1 MKRSVRFIAG
11 IMLVCAGFLLANQ
24 QLQAQP
30 VQRVLIEEFTGSWCQ
45 FCPMGGYDMVKAI
58 EQYPDNVI
66 GVAIHNKDAMTI
78 SEESLLTPVYVGGFP
93 NFTLNRTIG
102 NVKTGTVGSTGQP
115 TQNIVASY
123 IPSMIQNPASVE
135 VTFKSVNYNTVTKK
149 VTVELQAEFF
159 AAMSGDIR
167 FNLYFVE
174 DSVTGTGT
182 GYDQVNAYNT
192 WDNNPF
198 QGKGSPIKGFIH
210 RHVLR
215 KMLGGAWGTSGSL
228 PASVKAGDI
237 KTYTYSETIT
247 TWKPDRVSMVAVVQK
262 YDQDDT
268 KRNILN
274 VAEERLTVR
283 SVRPALTVAPSP
295 YLTVGLGTTK
305 EQTITIK
312 NPHSAPITVDVELD
326 GAKSNYP
333 GDWNVTVTPA
343 TATIAAGGTTTAKV
357 SFEVP
362 QKTNPALA
370 TASIK
375 VTPHEAAGV
384 EAKSNATLVYCLSD
398 NAKYALITG
407 LNAYS
412 AKYQT
417 SLEAIPDFYAG
428 MFSLNFN
435 EQVMAAYSSNFKA
448 IVLPLSGG
456 YFDQNNYQNQKVG
469 FPLAA
474 IPGVNYPN
482 FAKMVTDWLAA
493 GKRVLVD
500 APRSLWWALDQST
513 ASAQGKN
520 NDAVSLL
527 GTTLGLELAAST
539 ARFTETVNGN
549 NISVGF
555 TKYNVRGVTGDVIGD
570 QLAALG
576 NDIPNAG
583 HTFWSDIMH
592 LKNGSKSVPIFFSD
606 EKTANIVGVRYES
619 GDAKLVYLT
628 FGLESLNG
636 AGMNAHMEKI
646 MNWLIGDMK
655 PKMPEIS
662 SSTGE
667 LDYGS
672 IEVNKSKEMSVD
684 VMNTGGAPLI
694 ITKMEIAG
702 TDDKKFTITAGNSG
716 LPITLQPTEKRSVT
730 VKFMPDAEKD
740 FLASLVVTSN
750 SENVENSSMP
760 IDLRGKGTVTAPVKS
775 VLTTAMT
782 TLEFGKVTTSKEL
795 AVVITNSGEKELTM
809 NSIEFTGKDNAA
821 FAVKGFKAGTLLGIT
836 AANKKLPVTVV
847 FTPGSAGIFAAKML
861 VKSTI
866 TGGGADEFTLDVTGE
881 GVTSGV
887 NEDGS
892 VSGTILTV
900 SAQPN
905 PASAAAMLSYNVGGN
920 APQTIT
926 MNVVDMT
933 GREVANLGSRTV
945 NPGNYAT
952 TLDATT
958 LPVGAY
964 HIVVRC
970 ATETVTL
977 PFTVTR

>member
-1 MKRSVRFIAG
+1 MKRSVRLLAG
-11 IMLVCAGFLLANQ
+11 IMLVCTGFLLANL
-24 QLQAQP
+24 QLQAQA
-30 VQRVLIEEFTGSWCQ
+30 VQKVLIEEFTGAWCGY
-45 FCPMGGYDMVKAI
+45 CPMGGYDMVKAI
-58 EQYPDNVI
+58 EKYPDNAI
-66 GVAIHNKDAMTI
+66 GVAWHNGDAMTL
-78 SEESLLTPVYVGGFP
+78 SEEAILGPIYTGGSYPSLAVNRVVG
-93 NFTLNRTIG
+93 RIG
-102 NVKTGTVGSTGQP
+102 TTGDPAS
-115 TQNIVASY
+115 NIVASY
-123 IPSMIQNPASVE
+123 IPNLIRNPASVE

-149 VTVELQAEFF
+149 VTVEVQAEFF

-167 FNLYFVE
+167 FNLLIVE
-174 DSVTGTGT
+174 DSVVGTGT
-182 GYDQVNAYNT
+182 GYDQSNYYN
-192 WDNNPF
+192 DRGSSHPF
-198 QGKGSPIKGFIH
+198 GGKGAPYIKGFIH
-210 RHVLR
+210 RHVMR
-215 KMLGGAWGTSGSL
+215 KALGGAWGTTGSL
-228 PASVKAGDI
+228 PLSIKAGDI
-237 KTYTYSETIT
+237 KTFTYTETINSS
-247 TWKPDRVSMVAVVQK
+247 WKPDRVSMVAVVQK
-262 YDQDDT
+262 YDQAEAN
-268 KRNILN
+268 RIILN
-274 VAEERLTVR
+274 AEEERLTVR
-283 SVRPALTVAPSP
+283 SVRPALTVAPTP
-295 YLTVGLGTTK
+295 YLITGLGTTK

-312 NPHSAPITVDVELD
+312 NPHSAPITVDIELD
-326 GAKSNYP
+326 GTKSDYP
-333 GDWNVTVTPA
+333 GDWNVVVTPA

-362 QKTNPALA
+362 QSTNPALA
-370 TASIK
+370 MASVK
-375 VTPHEAAGV
+375 VTPHEAAGID
-384 EAKSNATLVYCLSD
+384 AKSNATAVYCLSD
-398 NAKYALITG
+398 NAKYAVITG

-412 AKYQT
+412 TKYET
-417 SLEAIPDFYAG
+417 ALEAIPDFYAG
-428 MFSLNFN
+428 MISLNFN
-435 EQVMAAYSSNFKA
+435 EQVMAAYAGNFKS
-448 IVLPLSGG
+448 IVLPISGG

-469 FPLAA
+469 FPLAT

-500 APRSLWWALDQST
+500 APRSLWWALDQSA

-520 NDAVSLL
+520 NDAVTLL
-527 GTTLGLELAAST
+527 GTTLGLELSASM

-576 NDIPNAG
+576 NDFPNTG
-583 HTFWSDIMH
+583 HTFWSDIMR
-592 LKNGSKSVPIFFSD
+592 LKNGSKSVPIFFAD
-606 EKTANIVGVRYES
+606 EKPANIVGVRYES

-662 SSTGE
+662 SSTGQLE
-667 LDYGS
+667 YGS
-672 IEVNKSKEMSVD
+672 IEVNKSKELSVD
-684 VMNTGGAPLI
+684 IMNTGGAPLV
-694 ITKMEIAG
+694 ITKMEISG
-702 TDDKKFTITAGNSG
+702 TDDTKFTITAGNNG
-716 LPITLQPTEKRSVT
+716 LPLTLQPTEKRTVT

-750 SENVENSSMP
+750 SENIDNSSMP

-775 VLTTAMT
+775 VLTTTMT
-782 TLEFGKVTTSKEL
+782 NLEFGKVTTSKEL
-795 AVVITNSGEKELTM
+795 AVVITNSGDKELTM
-809 NSIEFTGKDNAA
+809 NSIEFTGEGNAA

-847 FTPGSAGIFAAKML
+847 FTPGSVGTFAAKML
-861 VKSTI
+861 VKSTV
-866 TGGGADEFTLDVTGE
+866 TGGGSDEFTLDVSGE
-881 GVTSGV
+881 GIAAGV

-905 PASAAAMLSYNVGGN
+905 PASAAATLSYTVGGI
-920 APQTIT
+920 APQTVT

-933 GREVANLGSRTV
+933 GRQVANLGTYTV
-945 NPGNYAT
+945 NPGDHALA
-952 TLDATT
+952 LDATT
-958 LPVGAY
+958 LPVGVY